1 MHKPIDL
8 STCAASA
15 LARQVARLDHT
26 DDSLRLKF
34 TDGQIHALSGA
45 VLLFDAPDQF
55 CAHSGQRRGPAAGAC
70 ATITN
75 VTTDGD
81 GVVVTFEDGAQR
93 TWPIAA
99 LARLAR
105 PGGPDR
111 SARLWVADP
120 ALRVASAASFMTDD
134 SALRSALAAIADD
147 GAVLLKGAPAAPG
160 ELEAIVGRF
169 GYMRETNYGR
179 LFDVRVTAAPDNLAF
194 TDLGLAPH
202 TDNPYRDPPPSLQL
216 LHCIETAD
224 HGGETILVDGFAAAE
239 TLKRTN
245 AAAFDA
251 LCATPILFAWRD
263 TDNLLQSCAPM
274 IEQNSAGAVRAL
286 RVNDRALAAQ
296 PGASWRNAYHTF
308 SEILADP
315 AAQLRL
321 TLEVGDILIF
331 DNRRILHGRTA
342 YSGAARWLQGCYA
355 DIDGLLS
362 RLAVLERAEASARAE
377 AAIAALAGPA
387 GDEHYGE
394 GVSLRSHS
402 LQAAAL
408 ASRQGH
414 DPEMIAAALLHD
426 IGWTLGGAHEVTGA
440 AFVESRFGAAVA
452 APIRAHV
459 EAKRFLVASEPAYE
473 AALSPASRETLI
485 RQGGPMTPTE
495 AEAFCGTSAFDRA
508 IALRR
513 IDDQAKFEGGDP
525 VHLEAYRELLNH
537 LALIALRG
545 DDL

>member
-1 MHKPIDL
+1 MPKPIDL
-8 STCAASA
+8 SAYAASA
-15 LARQVARLDHT
+15 SARQVARLDYT
-26 DDSLRLKF
+26 AEALRL
-34 TDGQIHALSGA
+34 TLADGQIHALPGA
-45 VLLFDAPDQF
+45 VLFFDAPDQF
-55 CAHSGQRRGPAAGAC
+55 DAQSGQRLGPAAGAC
-70 ATITN
+70 ANITN
-75 VTTDGD
+75 VRADGD
-81 GVVVTFEDGAQR
+81 GVIVTFEDGAQR
-93 TWPIAA
+93 TWPLAA
-99 LARLAR
+99 LARLTNAEAF
-105 PGGPDR
+105 DR
-111 SARLWVADP
+111 SARLWEAGA
-120 ALRVASAASFMTDD
+120 ALHVVSASSFMTDD
-134 SALRSALAAIADD
+134 SALRRALAAIADD

-169 GYMRETNYGR
+169 GYLRETNYGR

-216 LHCIETAD
+216 LHCIDAAD

-239 TLKRTN
+239 TLKRTDV
-245 AAAFDA
+245 AAFEA
-251 LCATPILFAWRD
+251 LCAMPVLFAWRD
-263 TDNLLQSCAPM
+263 ADTLLQTSAPM
-274 IEQNSAGAVRAL
+274 IERNGAGAVRAI

-296 PGASWRNAYHTF
+296 NGASWRSAYQLF
-308 SEILADP
+308 SEILTAP

-321 TLEVGDILIF
+321 TLEAGDILIF
-331 DNRRILHGRTA
+331 NNRRILHGRTA
-342 YSGAARWLQGCYA
+342 YSGGARWLQGCYA
-355 DIDGLLS
+355 DLDGLLS
-362 RLAVLERAEASARAE
+362 RLAVLERAEASARAD
-377 AAIAALAGPA
+377 AAIAALAGPG

-408 ASRQGH
+408 ASREGH
-414 DPEMIAAALLHD
+414 DATMIAAALLHD

-440 AFVESRFGAAVA
+440 AFVESRFGAEVA

-473 AALSPASRETLI
+473 AALSPASRDTLA

-495 AEAFCGTSAFDRA
+495 AAAFSSSAIFDRA

-513 IDDQAKFEGGDP
+513 IDDHAKHEGSDP
-525 VHLEAYRELLNH
+525 AHLEAYRELLEN